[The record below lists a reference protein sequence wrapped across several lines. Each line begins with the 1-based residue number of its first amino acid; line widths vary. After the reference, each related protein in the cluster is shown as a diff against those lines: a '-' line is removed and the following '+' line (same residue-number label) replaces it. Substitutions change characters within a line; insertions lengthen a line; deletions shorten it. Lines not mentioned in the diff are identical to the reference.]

1 MNKKYYIAPSVKV
14 EYVETESL
22 CAASGSGISYDGGAG
37 SFGNPTPGGNADEA
51 CGKLHI
57 NDVWE

>member
-1 MNKKYYIAPSVKV
+1 MNKKYYIAPAVKV

-22 CAASGSGISYDGGAG
+22 CAASGNGISDDGGAG
-37 SFGNPTPGGNADEA
+37 SFGNPTSEGNADEA
-51 CGKLHI
+51 CGKLQV

>member
-22 CAASGSGISYDGGAG
+22 CAASGNGISNDGVTG
-37 SFGNPTPGGNADEA
+37 SLGNPTLGGNADEA
-51 CGKLHI
+51 CGKIQI

>member
-14 EYVETESL
+14 EHVETESL
-22 CAASGSGISYDGGAG
+22 CAASGSGIINEGGAAV
-37 SFGNPTPGGNADEA
+37 FGDSNKGDADEA
-51 CGKLHI
+51 CGKIQI

>member
-22 CAASGSGISYDGGAG
+22 CAASGNGISYDGGTG
-37 SFGNPTPGGNADEA
+37 SLGNPTLGGNAGEA
-51 CGKLHI
+51 CGKIQI

>member
-22 CAASGSGISYDGGAG
+22 CAASGSGVSNDGVTAVFGDSPKGDAG
-37 SFGNPTPGGNADEA
+37 EA
-51 CGKLHI
+51 CGKIQI

>member
-22 CAASGSGISYDGGAG
+22 CAASGSGVSDDGGTGVFGDSPKGDAG
-37 SFGNPTPGGNADEA
+37 EA
-51 CGKLHI
+51 CGKIQI

>member
-22 CAASGSGISYDGGAG
+22 CAASGSGISNDGGAG
-37 SFGNPTPGGNADEA
+37 MFGDPTPGGDAGEA
-51 CGKLHI
+51 CGKLQI

>member
-22 CAASGSGISYDGGAG
+22 CAASGSGVFDNGGTAVFGDSNKGDAG
-37 SFGNPTPGGNADEA
+37 EA
-51 CGKLHI
+51 CGKIQI

>member
-22 CAASGSGISYDGGAG
+22 CAASGNGVSDDGGEG
-37 SFGNPTPGGNADEA
+37 VFGDSTKGNADEA
-51 CGKLHI
+51 CGKIQI

>member
-22 CAASGSGISYDGGAG
+22 CAASGNGISNDGGTG
-37 SFGNPTPGGNADEA
+37 SLGNPTPGGNAGEA
-51 CGKLHI
+51 CGKIQI